1 MGYPRSTANHS
12 DRFVTHRCIVH
23 ADMDAFF
30 ASIEIRDQPRLRG
43 LPVIV
48 GGVSARGVVC
58 AASYEARKFGV
69 KSAMPMYR
77 ARQLCPHAR
86 YLPPNMAKYAQVS
99 REIHAIFL
107 EFTSDIEPIAFDEAY
122 LDVTASLALYHGPL
136 ELGRELKRRVYSA
149 TELVVSVG
157 IGPNKL
163 VAKIACT
170 SGKPNGLVVIVPEAV
185 ENLLEPLPVR
195 QLWGI
200 GPVTE
205 RALLARGMNTIGDL
219 RRATPEQLQP
229 LFGART
235 QEIVQMAWG
244 HDPRQVEVERENR
257 SIGEESTFEADTLEP
272 DLISA
277 VITAH
282 SETVAHRLRQ
292 LRLKAHTITLK
303 VKLAK
308 PRGMGPD
315 RNSASDGAPQY
326 PLMTRSKTL
335 SKPIQDGSHIR
346 TAALELWQRAQLA
359 EPVRL
364 IGVSAS
370 QFDKAR
376 EAQLELFST
385 DRKSEQLGR
394 ALDAIQ
400 ERFGPGAIRR
410 AVDRPKKM
418 TPSQQSKPGE
428 PEPKRRR

>member
-1 MGYPRSTANHS
+1 MPSLPKIVNLRDPKVLPTIRNIQSGASGGVRGTPN
-12 DRFVTHRCIVH
+12 RFVTHRCIVH

-170 SGKPNGLVVIVPEAV
+170 SGKPNGLVVIDPEAV

-195 QLWGI
+195 QTLGHRSSH
-200 GPVTE
+200 GK
-205 RALLARGMNTIGDL
+205 
-219 RRATPEQLQP
+219 
-229 LFGART
+229 GAVST
-235 QEIVQMAWG
+235 WHE
-244 HDPRQVEVERENR
+244 HDR
-257 SIGEESTFEADTLEP
+257 
-272 DLISA
+272 
-277 VITAH
+277 
-282 SETVAHRLRQ
+282 
-292 LRLKAHTITLK
+292 
-303 VKLAK
+303 
-308 PRGMGPD
+308 
-315 RNSASDGAPQY
+315 
-326 PLMTRSKTL
+326 
-335 SKPIQDGSHIR
+335 
-346 TAALELWQRAQLA
+346 
-359 EPVRL
+359 
-364 IGVSAS
+364 
-370 QFDKAR
+370 
-376 EAQLELFST
+376 
-385 DRKSEQLGR
+385 
-394 ALDAIQ
+394 
-400 ERFGPGAIRR
+400 
-410 AVDRPKKM
+410 
-418 TPSQQSKPGE
+418 
-428 PEPKRRR
+428 